1 MENQVPDAVVRVV
14 GLTKRYGDHTLALDN
29 VSFQVPRGQFVAL
42 IGLSGAGKST
52 LLRQLNGLS
61 RPTTGRVEVLE
72 TDVVGAHGHGL
83 RALRRRVGLV
93 SQQFNLV
100 GRVTCMENVLAGALG
115 RLRGPRLGLLTYSSA
130 LRREALEHLG
140 RVGLANQ
147 AFQRAETLSGGQQQR
162 VAIARSLMQRPELLL
177 ADEPVASLDP
187 ESSHTVMGIL
197 HRIQIEDRLTVI
209 SSLHQVQLA
218 LDWADRIIGL
228 YEGRIVL
235 DCDPALIGR
244 PEVMRVYHR
253 VESDPADQVPKR
265 RRHDLAGTCNQANSP
280 SH

>member
-1 MENQVPDAVVRVV
+1 MPDTVVRVA
-14 GLTKRYGDHTLALDN
+14 GLTRRYSDHTLALDN
-29 VSFQVPRGQFVAL
+29 VSFEVSRGQFVAL

-61 RPTTGRVEVLE
+61 RPSTGQVEVLG
-72 TDVVGAHGHGL
+72 TNVVTARGYNL
-83 RALRRRVGLV
+83 RSLRRRVGLV

-115 RLRGPRLGLLTYSSA
+115 RLRGPRLGLLTYSYA
-130 LRREALEHLG
+130 LRREALEHLR

-162 VAIARSLMQRPELLL
+162 VAIARSLMQQPELLL

-187 ESSHTVMGIL
+187 ESSYTVMDLL
-197 HRIQIEDRLTVI
+197 HKIRIEDRLTVI
-209 SSLHQVQLA
+209 CSLHQVQLA

-235 DCDPALIGR
+235 DCDPAVVGR
-244 PEVMRVYHR
+244 SEVMRVYHR
-253 VESDPADQVPKR
+253 VADPARQV
-265 RRHDLAGTCNQANSP
+265 ATM
-280 SH
+280 